1 MKIRAIENKD
11 IKSCLDIYNYYIENT
26 TITFEEEKLN
36 LFEFSK
42 RCEKI
47 KEKYPYIVCE
57 NDNGEVLGYAYLS
70 AYSDR
75 SAFRITADLSIY
87 LSKDHMHKHIG
98 SLLLKKIEK
107 LGKKQN
113 ILNIISIVTE
123 ENINSNKFHES
134 HGFVLEGTMHDV
146 GFKFGRIL
154 GVNIFRK
161 ALK

>member
-1 MKIRAIENKD
+1 MKIRTIENKD

-36 LFEFSK
+36 LVEFSN
-42 RCEKI
+42 RCAKI
-47 KEKYPYIVCE
+47 KDKYPYIVCE

-87 LSKDHMHKHIG
+87 VSKDHMHQHIG
-98 SLLLKKIEK
+98 PLLLAEIEESA
-107 LGKKQN
+107 KKQN
-113 ILNIISIVTE
+113 ILNIISIVTD
-123 ENINSNKFHES
+123 ENINSKKFHES
-134 HGFVLEGTMHDV
+134 HGFVLEGTLHNV
-146 GFKFGRIL
+146 GLKFGRIL

-161 ALK
+161 TLK

>member
-11 IKSCLDIYNYYIENT
+11 IESCLDIYNYYIENT

-36 LFEFSK
+36 LVEFSN
-42 RCEKI
+42 RCAKI
-47 KEKYPYIVCE
+47 REKYPYIVCQ

-87 LSKDHMHKHIG
+87 VNKDYTHEHIG
-98 SLLLKKIEK
+98 SLLLEEIEK
-107 LGKKQN
+107 LAKKQN
-113 ILNIISIVTE
+113 ILNIISIVTD
-123 ENINSNKFHES
+123 ENINSNTFHES
-134 HGFVLEGTMHDV
+134 HGFILEGTMHDV
-146 GFKFGRIL
+146 GLKFGRIL